1 MTSTPY
7 GSSNEDDKW
16 EKIGEEIYTYVQK
29 MAGDENAPKI
39 TGMIIDLPMEELE
52 KSVATW
58 KEFEEK
64 VREGMD
70 LLKEDQN

>member
-1 MTSTPY
+1 M
-7 GSSNEDDKW
+7 
-16 EKIGEEIYTYVQK
+16 QK

-52 KSVATW
+52 KSVSTW